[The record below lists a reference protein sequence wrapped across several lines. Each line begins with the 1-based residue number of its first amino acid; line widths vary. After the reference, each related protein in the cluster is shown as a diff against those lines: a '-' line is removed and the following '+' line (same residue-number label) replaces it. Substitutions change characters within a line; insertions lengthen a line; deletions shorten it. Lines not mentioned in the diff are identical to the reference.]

1 MKNKSQDLN
10 NAELKFRILSTT
22 FMVANEK
29 MPGGPTESLYV
40 VAKLISYLITT
51 ISKAGGDKEELLA
64 NFQEQLKTQLAE
76 AEKDFSE
83 FDTKKDKDKE
93 NNKKRRFF
101 SLKGLFCSL
110 FAVAALAFSS
120 CEKEVSLSR
129 MELLYNESQ
138 GLPQVSIDSIKSFT
152 AKFDNYVGSNP
163 ESKQDELY
171 VPTVDNIRYAASLH
185 GYKLVDLTISITI
198 NDEWEGETFIEF

>member
-1 MKNKSQDLN
+1 MK
-10 NAELKFRILSTT
+10 KF
-22 FMVANEK
+22 
-29 MPGGPTESLYV
+29 Y
-40 VAKLISYLITT
+40 
-51 ISKAGGDKEELLA
+51 
-64 NFQEQLKTQLAE
+64 
-76 AEKDFSE
+76 
-83 FDTKKDKDKE
+83 
-93 NNKKRRFF
+93 

-110 FAVAALAFSS
+110 FAVAALGLTS
-120 CEKEVSLSR
+120 CEKEVSLSH

-138 GLPQVSIDSIKSFT
+138 GLPEVSIDSIKSFT

-185 GYKLVDLTISITI
+185 GYNLAELTISITF